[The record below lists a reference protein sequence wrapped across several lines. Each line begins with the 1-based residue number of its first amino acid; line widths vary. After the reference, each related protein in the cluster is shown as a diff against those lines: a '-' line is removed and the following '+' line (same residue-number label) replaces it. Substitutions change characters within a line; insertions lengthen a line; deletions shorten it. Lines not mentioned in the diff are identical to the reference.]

1 LSAPNDASGQSP
13 YQTPVPQQ
21 PKGSGIKILVIVLG
35 LFVVLGGGF
44 GLFCCGGGL
53 WIANLG
59 LNVLEAD
66 LEAQLRDHPTVLEHL
81 GEIESFE
88 MDWVKSGSI
97 DDGDTFVYHVVG
109 SKDEAELT
117 ITSVSMDDGS
127 EEIVYAEMR
136 LSGGETHVL
145 VSP

>member
-1 LSAPNDASGQSP
+1 MSAPNDALGQTP

-21 PKGSGIKILVIVLG
+21 PKGGGLKILIIVLG
-35 LFVVLGGGF
+35 IFVVLGGGF
-44 GLFCCGGGL
+44 TVFCCGGGL
-53 WIANLG
+53 MFANFG

-66 LEAQLRDHPTVLEHL
+66 LEAQLRDHPAVQEHL
-81 GEIESFE
+81 GEIESFD
-88 MDWVKSGSI
+88 MDWAKSGSI
-97 DDGDTFVYHVVG
+97 DDGDTFIYNVVG
-109 SKDEAELT
+109 TKDEAEIT

-136 LSGGETHVL
+136 LSDGETHIL

>member
-1 LSAPNDASGQSP
+1 MSAPNDAFGQSP
-13 YQTPVPQQ
+13 YQTPAEQQ
-21 PKGSGIKILVIVLG
+21 PKGNGLKILVIVVG
-35 LFVVLGGGF
+35 LVVVLGGGF
-44 GLFCCGGGL
+44 TVFCCGGGL
-53 WIANLG
+53 WFANFG

-66 LEAQLRDHPTVLEHL
+66 LEAQLRDHPTVREHL

-97 DDGDTFVYHVVG
+97 DDGDTFVYNVVG
-109 SKDEAELT
+109 SKDEAEFT

-136 LSGGETHVL
+136 LSGGETYVL
-145 VSP
+145 ISQ